1 MLYSELSGEEILQQ
15 WLDAHPEVVSR
26 CEQQRKRV
34 SKRVGDPRRKT
45 RGSGRRSSGAD
56 VNKEEGGSTVESPTG
71 TLQQT
76 HNTQSYRT
84 TPAETAHSNRD
95 SVVTEVLL
103 SHLEPFRAVLPP
115 SLLPTSAK
123 TAYPHTL
130 VTEEDSAT
138 GWG

>member
-26 CEQQRKRV
+26 YEQQRKRV

-56 VNKEEGGSTVESPTG
+56 VNKEEGGSTIESPTG

-95 SVVTEVLL
+95 SVMTEVLL
-103 SHLEPFRAVLPP
+103 SPSKQCFPP

-138 GWG
+138 GSG

>member
-26 CEQQRKRV
+26 YEQQRKRV

-56 VNKEEGGSTVESPTG
+56 VNKEEGGSTIESPTG

-95 SVVTEVLL
+95 SVMT
-103 SHLEPFRAVLPP
+103 VLPP

-138 GWG
+138 GSG